1 MGAWLKLERQ
11 DLMAFA
17 VCGLIGSLL
26 ARVVG
31 PEWRAYAY
39 LLVAFHLFL
48 AYLVATRLMGSG
60 PGYKFQIVPG
70 ILAHLFCLALIVGL
84 GAARDY
90 IPMFRLIRYGV
101 AAIAVLE
108 RRWILKPVGEGLTPD
123 ALSGV
128 ALPQAQL
135 TSTATAPQAQASQAQ
150 APQIA
155 IPGYAS
161 VAFPQTQ
168 QSVPTYRPETSAS
181 ATPAPPAP
189 ARVSGY
195 KSIAFPES
203 ESSVPTYR
211 PEAAAPA
218 PSAQTATAEADRAGK
233 KAKGKPAPERSAILD
248 ATGQDHEDW
257 LRYLATRVPTHRK
270 AGSSIADEYH
280 DWLVA
285 RAKSRAATAAAAGAE
300 TAARQA

>member
-26 ARVVG
+26 ARSVG
-31 PEWRAYAY
+31 PHWSIYVY
-39 LLVAFHLFL
+39 LLIAFHLFL

-60 PGYKFQIVPG
+60 PGHKFQIVPG
-70 ILAHLFCLALIVGL
+70 IVAHLFCLALIFGL

-90 IPMFRLIRYGV
+90 IPMFRIIRYGV

-108 RRWILKPVGEGLTPD
+108 RRWILKPIGEGLTPD
-123 ALSGV
+123 ALNSV
-128 ALPQAQL
+128 ALPQTPAQVE
-135 TSTATAPQAQASQAQ
+135 AP
-150 APQIA
+150 PIA

-161 VAFPQTQ
+161 VAFPQSQ
-168 QSVPTYRPETSAS
+168 QSVPTYRPESA
-181 ATPAPPAP
+181 PAP
-189 ARVSGY
+189 AAQSAAALAAQPAPAPVGGY

-203 ESSVPTYR
+203 ASSMPTYR
-211 PEAAAPA
+211 PEAPASA
-218 PSAQTATAEADRAGK
+218 PSAQTALAEPDAAGK
-233 KAKGKPAPERSAILD
+233 KGKAKPAPERSAILD
-248 ATGQDHEDW
+248 ATGQDHEEW

-285 RAKSRAATAAAAGAE
+285 RAKSRAASAAAAAAAE
-300 TAARQA
+300 TAVRQA